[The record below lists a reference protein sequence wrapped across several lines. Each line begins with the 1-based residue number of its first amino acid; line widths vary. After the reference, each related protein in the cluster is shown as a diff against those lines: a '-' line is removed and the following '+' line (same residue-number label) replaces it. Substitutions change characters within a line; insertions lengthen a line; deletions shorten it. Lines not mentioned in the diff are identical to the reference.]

1 MFSLSLRKR
10 RHKDGSPP
18 RATKRKPSRVQ
29 EEFGPPLTVE
39 ELRAN
44 LTELEKKLNAEM
56 KCPAGRNQVFLR
68 SLLTGSGT
76 TPPRIAL
83 KCHLRK
89 DIGENPV
96 VFYEYIRDVCCSDPE
111 KCPAY
116 RAFQER
122 YVQT

>member
-1 MFSLSLRKR
+1 MFSLSLRKSR
-10 RHKDGSPP
+10 KKSDP
-18 RATKRKPSRVQ
+18 RPARKPKRSRVQ
-29 EEFGPPLTVE
+29 DEFGPPLTLE

-44 LTELEKKLNAEM
+44 LTELERKLNAEM
-56 KCPAGRNQVFLR
+56 QCPAGRNQVFLR

-96 VFYEYIRDVCCSDPE
+96 VFYEHIRDVCCAGPE
-111 KCPAY
+111 QCPAY
-116 RAFQER
+116 QAFKER
-122 YVQT
+122 FVQT